1 MDKMPSIAELAR
13 KINIV
18 EESTSKKSLNSG
30 SEDDGRGS
38 LESFSTCK
46 SVNMFTDQGGI
57 EPV

>member
-1 MDKMPSIAELAR
+1 MPSIAELAR